1 MIAILTLVLEFLF
14 MSMFNGAINQEDSTF
29 LAFVM
34 IAVFSISYVATIVGS
49 EKLSKFSIPLVV
61 GYIWRLFLLFFDL
74 YGKSIY
80 NLPNSGYDSEMYYRT
95 AVSFVSTGNSGQG
108 GMFST
113 VMGTIFS
120 FIGTNRVY
128 GQFLVMLTS
137 IVSLCVFVQILCLID
152 SIDEN
157 VKYRTVGI
165 VALLP
170 NFAIL
175 SSIYLRESIITMFIT
190 VSLYFFVRWFTGGK
204 EVWFFGAFILAFCA
218 ALFHSGSAAVAI
230 GYIAA
235 RLLYDHK
242 EQEVRMRLVNI
253 VPAIFFVAI
262 VAFLYIN
269 YADDLFGKMNN
280 INSIADIGST
290 NTEGGSSYAAYVGN
304 SSSVANMVIY
314 TIPRIVYFL
323 FSPFPWQWRG
333 LGDIIAFVFSSLFYL
348 SAIKNAISNIRFN
361 GQNRNQVIVVLVVAL
376 CTAFVFAWGVTNTGT
391 ATRHRDKMIMIYALL
406 YALSHCG
413 DRDKIITI
421 RKFRLI

>member
-1 MIAILTLVLEFLF
+1 MIAIFTLVLEFMVLNI
-14 MSMFNGAINQEDSTF
+14 FNIATNQQESNI
-29 LAFVM
+29 LAFIM
-34 IAVFSISYVATIVGS
+34 ILVFSVSFVTTVLGS
-49 EKLSKFSIPLVV
+49 KKLSRFSTPIIV

-80 NLPNSGYDSEMYYRT
+80 SLPNSGYDSEMYYRT
-95 AVSFVSTGNSGQG
+95 AVSFISTGNPGQG
-108 GMFST
+108 EMFST

-137 IVSLCVFVQILCLID
+137 IVSLCILVQILYLFN
-152 SIDEN
+152 SVDEN

-170 NFAIL
+170 NYAIL
-175 SSIYLRESIITMFIT
+175 SSIYLRESIITMFIAI
-190 VSLYFFVRWFTGGK
+190 SLYFFVRWFTGGK
-204 EVWFFGAFILAFCA
+204 EVWFLGAFILAFCA

-235 RLLYDHK
+235 RLLYDQK

-253 VPAIFFVAI
+253 VPVIFFVAI

-361 GQNRNQVIVVLVVAL
+361 GKNRNQVIVVLVVAL

-421 RKFRLI
+421 RKIRLI